1 MSEESE
7 QFKKR
12 IRELADKSYS
22 SSQYFFTDFL
32 TEAEISDALSLG
44 KNAFASGIT
53 IYGGYESAERRMLRF
68 GSLEEFGYEEP
79 FPIKVIKIAPLL
91 EKFSDEFTHRDFLGA
106 ILNLGIDRK
115 VTGDILIKGKTAYL
129 FCEEKMAEY
138 IADNLYQVKHTHIK
152 CDIIDEIP
160 EGIGPEL
167 KLEEY
172 QINSERLDAIIAH
185 VFHLSREKALEYF
198 RGQRVSVNGRLMEN
212 QTHAPKVDDIVSVK
226 GCGRFKYKGVE
237 RTTKKGKLKITVE
250 KYI

>member
-160 EGIGPEL
+160 EGICQHKPFYL
-167 KLEEY
+167 AQCVLEAEEAAAGRGHKNGGQHHPAEQHRILRHITQPYVQYPVHLHKEGQHHY
-172 QINSERLDAIIAH
+172 Q
-185 VFHLSREKALEYF
+185 RE
-198 RGQRVSVNGRLMEN
+198 
-212 QTHAPKVDDIVSVK
+212 
-226 GCGRFKYKGVE
+226 
-237 RTTKKGKLKITVE
+237 
-250 KYI
+250 